1 MDEKEMDEM
10 NRGGGKVRGPAA
22 ETGEPASGKR
32 HGPAHGGHAHS
43 HAHAEPL
50 DHLNRAFLVG
60 IVLNVA
66 YVVVEL
72 AAGFFLN
79 SVSLIS
85 DAGHNLSDV
94 VSLVLALLAFKLA
107 RVKPNSKYTYGY
119 KKSTVLVS
127 LLNACILL
135 VAVGVIV
142 WESIGKLREPHPVEG
157 GAIAWVAG
165 VGIVIN
171 AFTAWLFMKDRKR
184 DLNVKGAYLHMAADT
199 LVSVG
204 VLIAGVVIQLT
215 GWYIVDPLIGIV
227 VGVVILFSSWGLL
240 RDSMT
245 LTLDGVP
252 RGIDPKK
259 VKQTMLDQK
268 GVIGVHHLHI
278 WALSTTENAL
288 TAHVVVDDLAEEKE
302 IKHAVKDAL
311 TGVGIQH
318 ATLELEKS
326 GECAEQSHDIY
337 CND

>member
-1 MDEKEMDEM
+1 MAHEHHHHH
-10 NRGGGKVRGPAA
+10 PALTYDQT
-22 ETGEPASGKR
+22 TGR
-32 HGPAHGGHAHS
+32 NFI
-43 HAHAEPL
+43 L
-50 DHLNRAFLVG
+50 G
-60 IVLNVA
+60 IVLNLAFVL
-66 YVVVEL
+66 VEAGAGLWLGSL
-72 AAGFFLN
+72 AL
-79 SVSLIS
+79 LS

-94 VSLVLALLAFKLA
+94 FSLLLALLAF
-107 RVKPNSKYTYGY
+107 RMMRIQPSQKYTYGY
-119 KKSTVLVS
+119 KRMTILVS
-127 LLNACILL
+127 LVNALL
-135 VAVGVIV
+135 LFVAVAAILWSSVEKI
-142 WESIGKLREPHPVEG
+142 LHPSPVQG
-157 GAIAWVAG
+157 DVVAWVAG
-165 VGIVIN
+165 IGILVN
-171 AFTAWLFMKDRKR
+171 AFTAYLFFKGKDH

-215 GWYIVDPLIGIV
+215 GWYIVDPLIGIL

-268 GVIGVHHLHI
+268 WVIGVHHLHI

-311 TGVGIQH
+311 AGVGIQH

>member
-1 MDEKEMDEM
+1 MAHEHHHHH
-10 NRGGGKVRGPAA
+10 PALTYDQT
-22 ETGEPASGKR
+22 TGR
-32 HGPAHGGHAHS
+32 NFI
-43 HAHAEPL
+43 L
-50 DHLNRAFLVG
+50 G
-60 IVLNVA
+60 IVLNLAFVL
-66 YVVVEL
+66 VEAGAGLWLGSL
-72 AAGFFLN
+72 AL
-79 SVSLIS
+79 LS

-94 VSLVLALLAFKLA
+94 FSLLLALLAF
-107 RVKPNSKYTYGY
+107 RMMRIQPSQKYTYGY
-119 KKSTVLVS
+119 KRMTILVS
-127 LLNACILL
+127 LVNALL
-135 VAVGVIV
+135 LFVAVAAILWSSVEKI
-142 WESIGKLREPHPVEG
+142 LHPSPVQGEVV
-157 GAIAWVAG
+157 AWVAG
-165 VGIVIN
+165 IGILVN
-171 AFTAWLFMKDRKR
+171 AFTAYLFFKGKDH

-204 VLIAGVVIQLT
+204 VLVAGVVIQLT

-302 IKHAVKDAL
+302 IKHAIKDAL